1 MPKTL
6 HLLEM
11 KVGRDAQGAYLSIR
25 SDVDWTPLKD
35 TTPTP
40 AINLGGVANLGG
52 VDVTMIKLVQIPGM
66 IVANDVSNSKLFIG
80 DSKPNV
86 AFLGATKLKEG
97 VTFRITG
104 PVSLERMKNYTTAL
118 RTYVRGLYA
127 EHMKP
132 IDVSCTVTVT
142 ETEKL

>member
-11 KVGRDAQGAYLSIR
+11 KVGRDANGAYLSIR

-35 TTPTP
+35 TTPMP
-40 AINLGGVANLGG
+40 AINLGG
-52 VDVTMIKLVQIPGM
+52 VDVTMIKLVQIPGL

-104 PVSLERMKNYTTAL
+104 PVSLDRMKNYTTAL

>member
-11 KVGRDAQGAYLSIR
+11 KVGRDANGAYLSIR

-40 AINLGGVANLGG
+40 AINLGGV
-52 VDVTMIKLVQIPGM
+52 DVTMIKLVQIPGL

-104 PVSLERMKNYTTAL
+104 PVSLDRMKNYTTAL